1 MDIIELKNVSKKF
14 GDLSVLK
21 NLSFSIKK
29 GECVAISGPSGAG
42 KTTLLRSLA
51 KLEEIEGNI
60 SIKNN
65 AKTEMV
71 FQNFNLFPHMSV
83 MKNIILGPIKIK
95 GIKIKD
101 AKEKARKVL
110 KMLKI
115 ADKEKEMPS
124 NLSGGQKQRVAIA
137 RALMMEP
144 DILLFDE
151 PTSALDFGMRDE
163 VGGIIKELNKKG
175 ITIVFVSHDEE
186 FVKSIASRVIL
197 V

>member
-14 GDLSVLK
+14 GELNVLK

-60 SIKNN
+60 NIKNN
-65 AKTEMV
+65 AKIEMV

-83 MKNIILGPIKIK
+83 MKNLILGPIKIK
-95 GIKIKD
+95 GRKIKD
-101 AKEKARKVL
+101 AKNMAKKVL
-110 KMLKI
+110 EMLKI

-124 NLSGGQKQRVAIA
+124 SLSGGQKQRVAIA
-137 RALMMEP
+137 RALMMDP

-151 PTSALDFGMRDE
+151 PTSALDFGMRNE

-186 FVKSIASRVIL
+186 FVKSIASRVIHI
-197 V
+197 

>member
-1 MDIIELKNVSKKF
+1 MSIIEFKNVSKKYGNLIVF
-14 GDLSVLK
+14 E

-51 KLEEIEGNI
+51 KLEEFEGYI
-60 SIKNN
+60 YIKNN
-65 AKTEMV
+65 SKIQMV

-83 MKNIILGPIKIK
+83 MKNLILGPTKIK
-95 GIKIKD
+95 GTKIKD
-101 AKEKARKVL
+101 TKNTAKKVL

-115 ADKEKEMPS
+115 EDKEMEMPS

-163 VGGIIKELNKKG
+163 IGKIMKELNKRG
-175 ITIVFVSHDEE
+175 MTIVFVSHDEE
-186 FVKSIASRVIL
+186 FVKRIATRVIYI
-197 V
+197 